1 MYERDRDMKQS
12 RFFQVSL
19 LLPVAVWGL
28 GVLIFSFVLRQD
40 NNAVWENLY
49 NGYHIFVPYLIFAA
63 VIWRLVSNKPYG
75 LLMFMAFIVPILWGF
90 FFTLWYV
97 IVTYIQDKSIDTWFV
112 LSIMVF
118 WATFVG
124 YLFELIPFWVL
135 SKLKTKFKADEQ
147 HGDALSAH

>member
-1 MYERDRDMKQS
+1 MTQS

-28 GVLIFSFVLRQD
+28 GLLIFSFVLRLD
-40 NNAVWENLY
+40 NGVIWQNLY
-49 NGYHIFVPYLIFAA
+49 NGHHIFVPYLIFAA
-63 VIWRLVSNKPYG
+63 VIWKLVSNKPYG

-97 IVTYIQDKSIDTWFV
+97 LVTYIQHGSIETWFV

-124 YLFELIPFWVL
+124 FLFELIPLYVL
-135 SKLKTKFKADEQ
+135 SKLKTKFKAVEQ
-147 HGDALSAH
+147 QNEALSVH

>member
-1 MYERDRDMKQS
+1 MTQS

-28 GVLIFSFVLRQD
+28 GLLIFSFVLRLD
-40 NNAVWENLY
+40 NGVIWQNLY
-49 NGYHIFVPYLIFAA
+49 NGHHIFVPYLIFAA
-63 VIWRLVSNKPYG
+63 VIWKLVSNKPYG

-97 IVTYIQDKSIDTWFV
+97 LVTYIQHGSRETWFV

-124 YLFELIPFWVL
+124 FLFELIPLYVL
-135 SKLKTKFKADEQ
+135 NKLKTKFKAVEQ
-147 HGDALSAH
+147 HNEALSAH

>member
-1 MYERDRDMKQS
+1 MTQS

-19 LLPVAVWGL
+19 LLPVAVWGIGL
-28 GVLIFSFVLRQD
+28 LIFSFMLRQD
-40 NNAVWENLY
+40 NGVIWQNLY
-49 NGYHIFVPYLIFAA
+49 NGHHIFVPYLIFAA
-63 VIWRLVSNKPYG
+63 VIWKLVSNKPYG

-97 IVTYIQDKSIDTWFV
+97 LVTYIQHRSTETWFV

-124 YLFELIPFWVL
+124 FLFELIPLYVL
-135 SKLKTKFKADEQ
+135 SKLKTRFKAVEQ
-147 HGDALSAH
+147 QNSALSAH

>member
-1 MYERDRDMKQS
+1 MTQS

-28 GVLIFSFVLRQD
+28 GLLIFSFVLRLD
-40 NNAVWENLY
+40 NGVIWQNLY
-49 NGYHIFVPYLIFAA
+49 NGHHIFVPYLIFAA
-63 VIWRLVSNKPYG
+63 VIWKLVSNKPYG

-97 IVTYIQDKSIDTWFV
+97 LVTYIQHGSRETWFV

-124 YLFELIPFWVL
+124 FLFELIPLYVL
-135 SKLKTKFKADEQ
+135 NKLKTKFKAVEQ
-147 HGDALSAH
+147 QNEALSAH

>member
-1 MYERDRDMKQS
+1 MTQS

-28 GVLIFSFVLRQD
+28 GLLIFSFVLRLD
-40 NNAVWENLY
+40 NGVIWQNLY
-49 NGYHIFVPYLIFAA
+49 NGHHIFVPYLIFAA
-63 VIWRLVSNKPYG
+63 VIWKLVSNKPYG

-97 IVTYIQDKSIDTWFV
+97 LVSYIQHGSIETWFV

-124 YLFELIPFWVL
+124 FLFELIPLYVL
-135 SKLKTKFKADEQ
+135 SKLKTKFKAVEQ
-147 HGDALSAH
+147 QNEALSVH

>member
-1 MYERDRDMKQS
+1 MTQS

-28 GVLIFSFVLRQD
+28 GLLIFSFVLRLD
-40 NNAVWENLY
+40 NGVIWQNLY
-49 NGYHIFVPYLIFAA
+49 NGHHIFVPYLIFAA
-63 VIWRLVSNKPYG
+63 VIWKLVSNKPYG

-97 IVTYIQDKSIDTWFV
+97 LVTYIQHGSIETWFV

-124 YLFELIPFWVL
+124 FLFELIPLYVL
-135 SKLKTKFKADEQ
+135 SKLKTKFKAVEQ
-147 HGDALSAH
+147 QNEALSAH

>member
-1 MYERDRDMKQS
+1 MTQS

-19 LLPVAVWGL
+19 LLPVAAWGL
-28 GVLIFSFVLRQD
+28 GLLIFSFVLRQD
-40 NNAVWENLY
+40 NAAIMQNLY
-49 NGYHIFVPYLIFAA
+49 NGHHIFLPYLIFAV
-63 VIWRLVSNKPYG
+63 VIWKLVSNKPYG

-97 IVTYIQDKSIDTWFV
+97 VATYIQQRSIETWFV

-124 YLFELIPFWVL
+124 FLFELIPLYVL
-135 SKLKTKFKADEQ
+135 SKLKTKLKAVEQ
-147 HGDALSAH
+147 RSNVLSAH

>member
-1 MYERDRDMKQS
+1 MTQS

-28 GVLIFSFVLRQD
+28 GLLIFSFVLRLD
-40 NNAVWENLY
+40 NGVIWQNLY
-49 NGYHIFVPYLIFAA
+49 NGHHIFVPYLIFAA
-63 VIWRLVSNKPYG
+63 VIWKLVSNKPYG

-97 IVTYIQDKSIDTWFV
+97 LVTYIQHGSIETWFV

-124 YLFELIPFWVL
+124 FLFELIPLYVL
-135 SKLKTKFKADEQ
+135 SKLKTRFKAVEQ
-147 HGDALSAH
+147 RNNALSAH

>member
-1 MYERDRDMKQS
+1 MTQS

-19 LLPVAVWGL
+19 LFPVAVWGL
-28 GVLIFSFVLRQD
+28 GLLIFSFVLRQ
-40 NNAVWENLY
+40 NNGIIWQNLY
-49 NGYHIFVPYLIFAA
+49 NGYHIFVPYLIFAV

-97 IVTYIQDKSIDTWFV
+97 MATYIQDRSIETWFV
-112 LSIMVF
+112 LLIMVF
-118 WATFVG
+118 WATLVG
-124 YLFELIPFWVL
+124 FLFEIIPLLVL

-147 HGDALSAH
+147 QNNALSAH

>member
-1 MYERDRDMKQS
+1 MTQS

-28 GVLIFSFVLRQD
+28 GLLIFSFVLRLD
-40 NNAVWENLY
+40 NGVIWQNLY
-49 NGYHIFVPYLIFAA
+49 NGHHIFVPYLIFAA
-63 VIWRLVSNKPYG
+63 VIWKLVSNKPYG

-97 IVTYIQDKSIDTWFV
+97 LATYIQHRSIETWFV

-124 YLFELIPFWVL
+124 FLFELIPLYVL
-135 SKLKTKFKADEQ
+135 NKLKTKFKAVEQ
-147 HGDALSAH
+147 QNEALSAH

>member
-1 MYERDRDMKQS
+1 MTQS

-28 GVLIFSFVLRQD
+28 GLLIFSFVLRLD
-40 NNAVWENLY
+40 NGVIWQNLY
-49 NGYHIFVPYLIFAA
+49 NGHHIFVPYLIFAA
-63 VIWRLVSNKPYG
+63 VIWKLVSNKPYG

-97 IVTYIQDKSIDTWFV
+97 LVTYIQHRSIETWFV

-124 YLFELIPFWVL
+124 FLFELIPLYVL
-135 SKLKTKFKADEQ
+135 NKLKTKFKAVEQ
-147 HGDALSAH
+147 QNEALSAH